1 MLVSYHPRCPTDLG
15 PITVHTHTAG
25 STAMLASSC
34 LLADWQLLARPPAC
48 VNMPHPETTL
58 SGDQGLDRLVD
69 GYLVRVRVRVRIRV
83 RVRVRVGT
91 IWS

>member
-1 MLVSYHPRCPTDLG
+1 M
-15 PITVHTHTAG
+15 
-25 STAMLASSC
+25 
-34 LLADWQLLARPPAC
+34 LADWQLLARPPAC
-48 VNMPHPETTL
+48 LNKPHPATTL

-83 RVRVRVGT
+83 RIRVRVRVGT